1 LTPTASA
8 SSAFLF
14 TSSDVRIITIRRREF
29 DNISPLFQPGELKTT
44 LVRISGRQQNT
55 PGRMPM
61 SLEIQPLEIK
71 QWLKDSMREGNIENP
86 TVEMIRSVVNSL
98 QSIQYKSLR
107 FSHTF

>member
-1 LTPTASA
+1 
-8 SSAFLF
+8 
-14 TSSDVRIITIRRREF
+14 VRIITIRRREF

-71 QWLKDSMREGNIENP
+71 QWLKDSKRQREYRESYCGDDSQRNEP
-86 TVEMIRSVVNSL
+86 PSVH
-98 QSIQYKSLR
+98 SIQILT
-107 FSHTF
+107 FLSHILTASHGKPG

>member
-1 LTPTASA
+1 
-8 SSAFLF
+8 
-14 TSSDVRIITIRRREF
+14 VRIITIRRREF
-29 DNISPLFQPGELKTT
+29 DNISPLFQPREHETT
-44 LVRISGRQQNT
+44 LIRISGRQQNT

-71 QWLKDSMREGNIENP
+71 QWLKDSKRQGNVENP
-86 TVEMIRSVVNSL
+86 TVEMIRSVMNPL